1 MVTRSCFEVE
11 YRVIAS
17 TTCELVWLKGLL
29 ANLGCLC
36 ITLMIVFCDNQVVM
50 HIASN
55 LIFHEWTKYIEVDCH
70 YIHQQVQSKLITTHY
85 VCINDQLTYLLT
97 KVMLSTKFHRLM
109 SKLASINPL
118 DPAWGARI
126 GRYSL
131 LVLVA

>member
-1 MVTRSCFEVE
+1 VVTRSCFEVE

-29 ANLGCLC
+29 ASLGCSC
-36 ITLMIVFCDNQVVM
+36 ITPMIVFCDNQVVM

-55 LIFHEWTKYIEVDCH
+55 LIFYKWTKYIEVDCH
-70 YIHQQVQSKLITTHY
+70 YIHQQVQFKLIATHY
-85 VCINDQLTYLLT
+85 VCINDQLTYLFN
-97 KVMLSTKFHRLM
+97 KVLLSTKFHRLM
-109 SKLASINPL
+109 SKLASINLL

-131 LVLVA
+131 SVLVA